1 MQIRRPA
8 VFFIAAALLFAPAV
22 TRAPQVPQTYG
33 APITLDS
40 AKKVIAAAEA
50 EAKKNNLTM
59 VITIVDSGGNV
70 VALER
75 MDGTQYGSLRVADGK
90 AKSALDFRRSSKV
103 LEDGLAAGGIGM
115 RFLSVPEV
123 VMIEGGELLVAGDKI
138 VGAIGVSG
146 GSAVQDGQI
155 ARAGVAALGK

>member
-1 MQIRRPA
+1 MACRATRPQFLAYERRRA
-8 VFFIAAALLFAPAV
+8 DGGAGSRTDGGDDARLLSPV
-22 TRAPQVPQTYG
+22 
-33 APITLDS
+33 IS
-40 AKKVIAAAEA
+40 A
-50 EAKKNNLTM
+50 
-59 VITIVDSGGNV
+59 TIVDSGGNV

>member
-22 TRAPQVPQTYG
+22 TRAQQVPQTYG